1 MKKLTRKQIVEGV
14 ATAIELMGLT
24 DPDISMEELIVFY
37 GEDDNITKKE
47 AVAYLGVKE
56 LAA

>member
-47 AVAYLGVKE
+47 AAEYLGIKE